1 MLVKV
6 PALHVGCLLML
17 AIRFCGAQAFN
28 GVFDGGEP
36 QNSNTGKTP
45 GLHLKYYLMLEHSLQ
60 CVLSHL
66 VNIGYVRT
74 ELLFLQIC
82 RYLTTMKKS
91 DWELSMVTGQVL
103 RQRRL
108 NKNMFEYYER
118 MRYPAG
124 EQVSM

>member
-1 MLVKV
+1 M
-6 PALHVGCLLML
+6 
-17 AIRFCGAQAFN
+17 R
-28 GVFDGGEP
+28 
-36 QNSNTGKTP
+36 
-45 GLHLKYYLMLEHSLQ
+45 
-60 CVLSHL
+60 
-66 VNIGYVRT
+66 
-74 ELLFLQIC
+74 
-82 RYLTTMKKS
+82 KS